1 MTPAE
6 ASKILAAPADHDDA
20 TIRDA
25 ARLLIEAGDPEDIQK
40 ARRFVS
46 FGLRHTG
53 KETHATR

>member
-6 ASKILAAPADHDDA
+6 ARAILADPAPHDDA
-20 TIRDA
+20 KIRDA
-25 ARLLIEAGDPEDIQK
+25 ARLLIEAGDPDDIQK

-53 KETHATR
+53 KDSHATR